1 MFNPFNEDSGERGH
15 LVWKSGTREKVFK
28 GPIFDVLT
36 VERTSTDG
44 RSSTFIEV
52 DCPHWVTV
60 LPWYRR
66 EDGRPMFVMVDQFR
80 HGSSTVTREFPA
92 GVVEKD
98 EDPLVAALR
107 ELVEETGLE
116 ADTIHLMGDVS
127 PNSAF
132 MNNRSNFYLVEGVR
146 LVASQD
152 LDANE
157 QLDVSSV
164 PVDEVIAHMGTGI
177 YDNGIMMMA
186 LGFFLR
192 EAQKRPE
199 LVTTMPLNKESQKT
213 GNKNTKTHKQE
224 MI

>member
-1 MFNPFNEDSGERGH
+1 MFNPFNEVSGETSH
-15 LVWKSGTREKVFK
+15 LMWKSGTRERVFK
-28 GPIFDVLT
+28 GPIFDICT
-36 VERTSTDG
+36 VVRTSTDG
-44 RSSTFIEV
+44 RSSSFIEV

-66 EDGRPMFVMVDQFR
+66 EDGKPMFVMVDQFR

-92 GVVEKD
+92 GVVEKG
-98 EDPLVAALR
+98 EDPMVAALR
-107 ELVEETGLE
+107 ELIEETGLE
-116 ADTIHLMGDVS
+116 AVKTHLLGNVS

-132 MNNRSNFYLVEGVR
+132 MNNRSNFYLAEGVR
-146 LVASQD
+146 LVAEQD

-157 QLDVSSV
+157 QLDVFSV
-164 PVDEVIAHMGTGI
+164 PVEEVVASMGTGM

-199 LVTTMPLNKESQKT
+199 LVTTQETKE
-213 GNKNTKTHKQE
+213 KQ
-224 MI
+224 

>member
-1 MFNPFNEDSGERGH
+1 MHMFNPFNEDSGEMSH
-15 LVWKSGTREKVFK
+15 LMWKSGMRERVFK
-28 GPIFDVLT
+28 GPIFDVCT
-36 VERTSTDG
+36 VVRTSTDG

-52 DCPHWVTV
+52 DSPNWVTV

-66 EDGRPMFVMVDQFR
+66 EDGKPMFVMVDQFR

-98 EDPLVAALR
+98 EDSMLAALR

-116 ADTIHLMGDVS
+116 AEKTCLLGNVN

-146 LVASQD
+146 HVASQN

-157 QLDVSSV
+157 QLDVFSV
-164 PVDEVIAHMGTGI
+164 PVEEVIASMGTGL

-199 LVTTMPLNKESQKT
+199 LVTTIQLN
-213 GNKNTKTHKQE
+213 
-224 MI
+224 

>member
-1 MFNPFNEDSGERGH
+1 MFNPFNEGSGETNH
-15 LVWKSGTREKVFK
+15 LIWKSGARERVYK
-28 GPIFDVLT
+28 GPIFDVCT
-36 VERTSTDG
+36 VVRTSTDG

-66 EDGRPMFVMVDQFR
+66 EDGKPMFVMVDQFR

-92 GVVEKD
+92 GVIDKGE
-98 EDPLVAALR
+98 EPLVAALR
-107 ELVEETGLE
+107 ELIEETGLE
-116 ADTIHLMGDVS
+116 AEKIHLMGEVS

-146 LVASQD
+146 LVASQS

-157 QLDVSSV
+157 QLDAFSV
-164 PVDEVIAHMGTGI
+164 PVEEVIASMGTGL

-192 EAQKRPE
+192 EAHKRPE
-199 LVTTMPLNKESQKT
+199 LITTLQ
-213 GNKNTKTHKQE
+213 TK
-224 MI
+224 

>member
-1 MFNPFNEDSGERGH
+1 MFNPFSEDSGEMNH
-15 LVWKSGTREKVFK
+15 LMWKSGTRERVFK
-28 GPIFDVLT
+28 GPIFDVCT
-36 VERTSTDG
+36 VVRTSTDG

-52 DCPHWVTV
+52 DSPNWVTV

-66 EDGRPMFVMVDQFR
+66 EDGVPMFVMVDQFR

-92 GVVEKD
+92 GVVEKG
-98 EDPLVAALR
+98 EDPMIAALR
-107 ELVEETGLE
+107 ELMEETGLE
-116 ADTIHLMGDVS
+116 AEKTHLLGNVS

-132 MNNRSNFYLVEGVR
+132 MNNRSNFFLVEGVR

-157 QLDVSSV
+157 QLDVFSV
-164 PVDEVIAHMGTGI
+164 PVEEVIASMGTGI

-192 EAQKRPE
+192 EAYKRPE
-199 LVTTMPLNKESQKT
+199 LVTTIQPD
-213 GNKNTKTHKQE
+213 
-224 MI
+224 

>member
-1 MFNPFNEDSGERGH
+1 VPTGGGSPLFGGGAAPRWVPG
-15 LVWKSGTREKVFK
+15 LP
-28 GPIFDVLT
+28 GPQ
-36 VERTSTDG
+36 
-44 RSSTFIEV
+44 
-52 DCPHWVTV
+52 
-60 LPWYRR
+60 R
-66 EDGRPMFVMVDQFR
+66 EDGKPMFVMVDQFR

-98 EDPLVAALR
+98 EDSMLAALR

-116 ADTIHLMGDVS
+116 AEKTCLLGNVN

-146 LVASQD
+146 HVASQN

-157 QLDVSSV
+157 QLDVFSV
-164 PVDEVIAHMGTGI
+164 PVEEVIASMGTGL

-199 LVTTMPLNKESQKT
+199 LVTTIQPN
-213 GNKNTKTHKQE
+213 
-224 MI
+224 

>member
-1 MFNPFNEDSGERGH
+1 MFDPFNEDSAEMSH
-15 LVWKSGTREKVFK
+15 LLWKSGTRQRVFK
-28 GPIFDVLT
+28 GPIFDVCT
-36 VERTSTDG
+36 VVRTSTDG

-52 DCPHWVTV
+52 DCPNWVTV

-66 EDGRPMFVMVDQFR
+66 EDGKPMFVMVDQFR

-92 GVVEKD
+92 GVIEKD
-98 EDPLVAALR
+98 EEPLLAALR
-107 ELVEETGLE
+107 ELMEETGLE
-116 ADTIHLMGDVS
+116 AERTHLLGNVS

-146 LVASQD
+146 LVAAQN

-157 QLDVSSV
+157 QLDVYSV
-164 PVDEVIAHMGTGI
+164 PVEEVIASMGTGI

-192 EAQKRPE
+192 EAHKRPE
-199 LVTTMPLNKESQKT
+199 LITTLPQK
-213 GNKNTKTHKQE
+213 
-224 MI
+224 

>member
-1 MFNPFNEDSGERGH
+1 MFNPFNEGCGDMDH
-15 LVWKSGTREKVFK
+15 LLWKSGDRQRVFK
-28 GPIFDVLT
+28 GPIFDVCT
-36 VERTSTDG
+36 VVRTSTDG

-66 EDGRPMFVMVDQFR
+66 EDGKPMFVMVDQFR

-92 GVVEKD
+92 GVVEKG
-98 EDPLVAALR
+98 EEPMVAALR
-107 ELVEETGLE
+107 ELMEETGLE
-116 ADTIHLMGDVS
+116 AQKTLLLGNVN

-146 LVASQD
+146 LVASQN

-157 QLDVSSV
+157 QLDVFSV
-164 PVDEVIAHMGTGI
+164 PVEEVIASMGTGI

-199 LVTTMPLNKESQKT
+199 LVTTIDPKQVSNKT
-213 GNKNTKTHKQE
+213 RDQE
-224 MI
+224 

>member
-1 MFNPFNEDSGERGH
+1 MCNPFNEDSGEMNH
-15 LVWKSGTREKVFK
+15 LMWKSGRRERVFK
-28 GPIFDVLT
+28 GPIFDVCT
-36 VERTSTDG
+36 VVRTSTDG

-66 EDGRPMFVMVDQFR
+66 EDGTPMFVMVDQFR

-92 GVVEKD
+92 GVVEKG
-98 EDPLVAALR
+98 EDPTVAALR
-107 ELVEETGLE
+107 ELIEETGLE
-116 ADTIHLMGDVS
+116 AEKTTLLGNVS

-146 LVASQD
+146 LVASQN
-152 LDANE
+152 LDENE
-157 QLDVSSV
+157 QLDVFSV
-164 PVDEVIAHMGTGI
+164 PVEEVIASMGTGI

-192 EAQKRPE
+192 EAHKRPE
-199 LVTTMPLNKESQKT
+199 LVQVLHPGKEA
-213 GNKNTKTHKQE
+213 N
-224 MI
+224 

>member
-1 MFNPFNEDSGERGH
+1 MFNPFDEVCGETSH
-15 LVWKSGTREKVFK
+15 LMWKSGVREKVYK
-28 GPIFDVLT
+28 GPIFDICT
-36 VERTSTDG
+36 VVRTSTDG

-52 DCPHWVTV
+52 DSPNWVTV
-60 LPWYRR
+60 LPWYRA
-66 EDGRPMFVMVDQFR
+66 EDGRPMFVMVEQFR

-98 EDPLVAALR
+98 EDPLLAALR

-116 ADTIHLMGDVS
+116 AVKTRLLGNVS

-132 MNNRSNFYLVEGVR
+132 MNNRANFYLVEGVR
-146 LVASQD
+146 LVASQN

-157 QLDVSSV
+157 QLDVFSV
-164 PVDEVIAHMGTGI
+164 PVEEVIASMGTGI

-192 EAQKRPE
+192 EAHTRPD
-199 LVTTMPLNKESQKT
+199 LVTVVPAE
-213 GNKNTKTHKQE
+213 
-224 MI
+224 

>member
-1 MFNPFNEDSGERGH
+1 MFNPFNEDSGQMDH
-15 LVWKSGTREKVFK
+15 LMWKSGRRERVFK
-28 GPIFDVLT
+28 GPIFDVCT
-36 VERTSTDG
+36 VVRTSTDG

-66 EDGRPMFVMVDQFR
+66 GDGKPMFVMVDQFR
-80 HGSSTVTREFPA
+80 HGSSSVTREFPA

-98 EDPLVAALR
+98 EDPMDAALR
-107 ELVEETGLE
+107 ELKEETGLE
-116 ADTIHLMGDVS
+116 AEKTRLLGHVS

-146 LVASQD
+146 LVTSQN

-157 QLDVSSV
+157 QLDVFSV
-164 PVDEVIAHMGTGI
+164 PVEEVIASMGTGM

-186 LGFFLR
+186 LGFFLK
-192 EAQKRPE
+192 EAHSRPE
-199 LVTTMPLNKESQKT
+199 LVTTMDPEKES
-213 GNKNTKTHKQE
+213 NK
-224 MI
+224 